1 MPGRGTRAD
10 LRKALFVA
18 ALAVPAGPGLAADMV
33 FDAGPTEACLAAET
47 ADPASCIGHA
57 ADACM
62 IENDTGETTV
72 GMGFCLS
79 EEWAWWDA
87 RLNAAYRTLMETH
100 EAGDAQAKADG
111 LAVASVAEALRN
123 MQRAWIA
130 YRDAACD
137 YERAQWAGGTGGGP
151 ATAACLMRQTGLR
164 ALELEGRIAMLGAQ

>member
-1 MPGRGTRAD
+1 MRAVLLLAFCPGV
-10 LRKALFVA
+10 AL
-18 ALAVPAGPGLAADMV
+18 GQEMV
-33 FDAGPTEACLAAET
+33 FDPAPTEACLAAAP
-47 ADPASCIGHA
+47 ADLASCIGHA

-62 IENDTGETTV
+62 TENPQGETTM

-79 EEWAWWDA
+79 QEWEWWDA
-87 RLNAAYRTLMETH
+87 RLNAAYRALMDRH
-100 EAGDAQAKADG
+100 RAGDAQVKAEG
-111 LAVASVAEALRN
+111 LEVAPVADALRD

-151 ATAACLMRQTGLR
+151 ATAACLMHHTGVR